1 MKELKIGTFSNKEI
15 AEWFGIS
22 PVGFSKTKKQKLE
35 ILKEFANYEITA
47 TGKIQINEVRIPIY
61 VKPTNKTYKYYLEN
75 VPKAWTYNEPETC
88 TRVAAKIFDPKN
100 NIRETTGY
108 EYTRLARNELW
119 GKPNITNPKCRYQ
132 LAKMYRGKNAPE
144 DNEYEAFTDDDYK
157 IHDELFQKYIAPSAR
172 QATTIYNQV
181 KDQELTKEEA
191 FELLFPEK
199 PYQLFLAKLSAEL
212 GCDWVV
218 NATIVD
224 PKGGELE
231 ESAF

>member
-119 GKPNITNPKCRYQ
+119 GKPDKTNPKCHYR
-132 LAKMYRGKNAPE
+132 LAKLYKHQDPPI
-144 DNEYEAFTDDDYK
+144 DNTYEYLTEEELK
-157 IHDELFQKYIAPSAR
+157 IHDELFEKFFKPEPAN
-172 QATTIYNQV
+172 TTLIYNKV
-181 KDQELTKEEA
+181 KSKEITKEEA
-191 FELLFPEK
+191 FEELFPEQTYK
-199 PYQLFLAKLSAEL
+199 DFLNALSLKLN
-212 GCDWVV
+212 CDWVV
-218 NATIVD
+218 NATEVD
-224 PKGGELE
+224 PNGGELE